1 MENEQDRLTAQL
13 SHISI
18 GSLDDTLSK
27 QLHNTHLSNTA
38 PPTTSPMS
46 HTTNGPPTPWP
57 SAALNRPTADTLPW
71 QTTSQVPP
79 TTTEDEDGWGDAPA
93 YTSILPYTQFGFTSM
108 IVPSQSPIPSS
119 STLKKDTLS
128 LDPNQPFHR
137 HSHQSVSF
145 ASFAS
150 PPPNNAS
157 VFDQ

>member
-1 MENEQDRLTAQL
+1 MANEQDRLTAQL

-18 GSLDDTLSK
+18 GSLDDTLSRK
-27 QLHNTHLSNTA
+27 LHDTHISNTA
-38 PPTTSPMS
+38 PPTTSLTSPS
-46 HTTNGPPTPWP
+46 ISNPTTPWP
-57 SAALNRPTADTLPW
+57 SEALNRPTADTLPW
-71 QTTSQVPP
+71 QTTSQAPP
-79 TTTEDEDGWGDAPA
+79 TAAEEEDGWGDAPA

-119 STLKKDTLS
+119 STLKKNTLS
-128 LDPNQPFHR
+128 LDPNQPFSR
-137 HSHQSVSF
+137 HSHQSISF